1 MKRSVRE
8 LGIGVSPKPASISPS
23 DHAGFPNGFPNGSL
37 TNGLQDAGGM
47 VNGINGINAP
57 HTPLPMD
64 LSDPISN
71 PLSIQG
77 RLDDITDE
85 DIEEG
90 TGGVED
96 VASEGVVLSNGV
108 PIADELVAELDID
121 GEMVATENGVGD
133 GDRGVG
139 VDMGEEVGG
148 REGGSVD

>member
-37 TNGLQDAGGM
+37 TNGLRDAGGM

-64 LSDPISN
+64 LSDPLSD
-71 PLSIQG
+71 PLSGQS
-77 RLDDITDE
+77 RLLDDITDE
-85 DIEEG
+85 DVEEG
-90 TGGVED
+90 PGGVED

-108 PIADELVAELDID
+108 PPADELVAELDID
-121 GEMVATENGVGD
+121 GEMVSTEDGVGVGVGEVGD
-133 GDRGVG
+133 GKGKGAD
-139 VDMGEEVGG
+139 
-148 REGGSVD
+148 